1 MKTPTKRKVIEQM
14 LMEGITIA
22 EIADKFGMTSNLVRN
37 HCWHI
42 YRERGVKN
50 MQELLAFEIKRLRGL
65 K

>member
-50 MQELLAFEIKRLRGL
+50 MHELLAFEIKRLRGL